1 MHLLALFLL
10 SIALTLGADEG
21 PIIDPN
27 GGHHLGAY
35 SGDHHCTIDPN
46 GGCVG
51 GFANTDGRSILDP
64 IGGTAT
70 ASSDRGAGLD
80 PNG

>member
-1 MHLLALFLL
+1 MNVILLIFSL
-10 SIALTLGADEG
+10 SLTFGGIRSNDAD
-21 PIIDPN
+21 
-27 GGHHLGAY
+27 HR
-35 SGDHHCTIDPN
+35 CTIDPN

-51 GFANTDGRSILDP
+51 GFSNTDGRSILDP

-80 PNG
+80 PDG